1 MSFRDRRIRPLPGL
15 ADLIRI
21 ALQGGWTL
29 KDLGDA
35 QRIPVCASGLPSVE
49 AGQAAVTWI
58 GHASFLLRTGHGD
71 AVLLDPVWST
81 AVPGV
86 RARLTPPGVPWPD
99 LPPITAVAIS
109 HDHVDHFDRPTLA
122 RLDRETPILVP
133 LRAGRRWLR
142 RQGFR
147 NVIELDWWQD
157 ADIAGTR
164 FTCLPAAHWSGR
176 HPFALYRSLWA
187 SWLVTTR
194 DGHRVYH
201 GGDTAYSAHFAAI
214 GRRHPGIDLFLAPA
228 GSYAPEWF
236 QSSAHMDPE
245 DAVQACLDVGASAM
259 APMHWGAFVLSDE
272 PLLAPPLRT
281 RQAWAHTG
289 RSPAGFWDP
298 AVGETRILLPRTPI
312 TALKTLETAS

>member
-1 MSFRDRRIRPLPGL
+1 MSFRDRRIRPLPGA
-15 ADLIRI
+15 ADLVRI

-35 QRIPVCASGLPSVE
+35 PRIPVRSNGLPP
-49 AGQAAVTWI
+49 AGEGQTAVTWI
-58 GHASFLLRTGHGD
+58 GHASFLLRTDRD

-81 AVPGV
+81 SLPGV
-86 RARLTPPGVPWPD
+86 RPRLTPPGVPWDD

-122 RLDRETPILVP
+122 RLDRDTPVLVP
-133 LRAGRRWLR
+133 LRVGTGWLR

-147 NVIELDWWQD
+147 HVIELDWWEE
-157 ADIAGTR
+157 ADVAGTR

-187 SWLVTTR
+187 SWLITTR
-194 DGHRVYH
+194 DGYRVYH
-201 GGDTAYSAHFAAI
+201 GGDTAYSPHFAVI

-236 QSSAHMDPE
+236 QSSAHMDP
-245 DAVQACLDVGASAM
+245 DAAVQACLDLGATAL
-259 APMHWGAFVLSDE
+259 APMHWGAFVLSNE

-281 RQAWAHTG
+281 RQAWARTG
-289 RSPAGFWDP
+289 RSPAGLWDL
-298 AVGETRILLPRTPI
+298 AVGETRALPSRTPI
-312 TALKTLETAS
+312 TAMKTLETAS